1 MEDKDKTL
9 AMELLTDLKA
19 TNKRQFIVN
28 ITMAVLWFS
37 SIVCIVG
44 IFVWYINQ
52 FDYYTEKTTLDG
64 NGINNYIGNDGD
76 INNGDKSNENSQDT
90 LQEKQEEN

>member
-1 MEDKDKTL
+1 MENKTL

-19 TNKRQFIVN
+19 ANKRQFIVN
-28 ITMAVLWFS
+28 IIIVVLWFS
-37 SIVCIVG
+37 SIVFTVG

-52 FDYYTEKTTLDG
+52 FDYYTETTTLDG
-64 NGINNYIGNDGD
+64 NGVNNYIGNDGD

>member
-1 MEDKDKTL
+1 MEDKTL
-9 AMELLTDLKA
+9 AMELLTDLKTA
-19 TNKRQFIVN
+19 NKRQFIVN
-28 ITMAVLWFS
+28 IIIAVLWFS
-37 SIVCIVG
+37 SIVCTVG

-52 FDYYTEKTTLDG
+52 FDYYTETTTLDG
-64 NGINNYIGNDGD
+64 NGVNNYIENDGD

>member
-1 MEDKDKTL
+1 MEEKTL
-9 AMELLTDLKA
+9 AMELLTDLKQ
-19 TNKRQFIVN
+19 TNKRQFIT
-28 ITMAVLWFS
+28 IIILVLSQLFT
-37 SIVCIVG
+37 IG
-44 IFVWYINQ
+44 IFIWYINQ
-52 FDYYTEKTTLDG
+52 FDYYTETTTLDG

>member
-1 MEDKDKTL
+1 MEEKTL
-9 AMELLTDLKA
+9 AMELLTDLKQ
-19 TNKRQFIVN
+19 TNKRQFIT
-28 ITMAVLWFS
+28 IIILVLSELFT
-37 SIVCIVG
+37 IG

-52 FDYYTEKTTLDG
+52 FDYYTETTTLDG